1 MKIGSVK
8 KRWQGAVI
16 VFAAFFG
23 SCLGANA
30 QSTNSTEIV
39 YASTFVPFDSSF
51 SVPSES
57 AGTFVSFPDNFKHV
71 HHLALDS
78 SRTVC
83 ASNDNNSDG
92 DTSDPGETVH
102 EEFNSAYFGLII
114 KNGFSQS
121 VTVDYLRYQ
130 IFGVGGDVV
139 RSRELRPFQPSRV
152 LPGRSAYVLFEFAE
166 PTSAGRRRFI
176 GTSTLLPLL
185 SAPRRVVY
193 RVVGHTSQG
202 TRVVLSRNDRVGFKQ
217 RTHCPNN

>member
-8 KRWQGAVI
+8 KRWQVAVI

-217 RTHCPNN
+217 RAHCPNN

>member
-1 MKIGSVK
+1 MIGSVK
-8 KRWQGAVI
+8 KKLEAAAVAL
-16 VFAAFFG
+16 AALFG
-23 SCLGANA
+23 SCVGASA
-30 QSTNSTEIV
+30 QSLNSTEIV

-51 SVPSES
+51 AAPRES
-57 AGTFVSFPDNFKHV
+57 AGTFVSFPNNFKHV

-102 EEFNSAYFGLII
+102 EEFNSAFFGLII

-130 IFGVGGDVV
+130 IFGVDGMVV
-139 RSRELRPFQPSRV
+139 RSRELRPFQPSRI

-176 GTSTLLPLL
+176 GTDTLLPLE
-185 SAPRRVVY
+185 STPRRVVY

-202 TRVVLSRNDRVGFKQ
+202 NRVVLSRNDRVGFKQ
-217 RTHCPNN
+217 RIHCPNN

>member
-1 MKIGSVK
+1 
-8 KRWQGAVI
+8 
-16 VFAAFFG
+16 
-23 SCLGANA
+23 
-30 QSTNSTEIV
+30 
-39 YASTFVPFDSSF
+39 
-51 SVPSES
+51 
-57 AGTFVSFPDNFKHV
+57 V

-102 EEFNSAYFGLII
+102 EEFNSAFFGLII

-130 IFGVGGDVV
+130 IFGVDGMVV
-139 RSRELRPFQPSRV
+139 RSRELRPFQPSRI

-176 GTSTLLPLL
+176 GTDTLLPLE
-185 SAPRRVVY
+185 STPRRVVY

-202 TRVVLSRNDRVGFKQ
+202 NRVVLSRNDRVGFKQ
-217 RTHCPNN
+217 RIHCPNN

>member
-1 MKIGSVK
+1 MSIGSVSK
-8 KRWQGAVI
+8 TFG
-16 VFAAFFG
+16 FAAAALAALLSIG
-23 SCLGANA
+23 YGAHA
-30 QSTNSTEIV
+30 QSLNSTEIV

-51 SVPSES
+51 AVPSEP
-57 AGTFVSFPDNFKHV
+57 AGAFVSFPGNFKHV

-78 SRTVC
+78 SRSVC
-83 ASNDNNSDG
+83 ASNDSNSDG
-92 DTSDPGETVH
+92 DTSDPGETVI

-130 IFGVGGDVV
+130 IFGIGGDVV

-176 GTSTLLPLL
+176 GTSTLLPLE
-185 SAPRRVVY
+185 ATPRRVVY

-202 TRVVLSRNDRVGFKQ
+202 NRVVLSRNDRVGFKQ